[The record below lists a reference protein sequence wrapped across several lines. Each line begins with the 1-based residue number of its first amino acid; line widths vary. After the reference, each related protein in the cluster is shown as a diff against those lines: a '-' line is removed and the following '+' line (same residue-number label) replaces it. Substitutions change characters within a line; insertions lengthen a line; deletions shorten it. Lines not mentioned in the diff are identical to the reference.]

1 MFSTTNK
8 DGKERKTIADCSKIS
23 DFEHPGCELPSTL
36 FKILK
41 TQEASDI
48 TYMYT

>member
-8 DGKERKTIADCSKIS
+8 DGKEGKTIANSNKIL
-23 DFEHPGCELPSTL
+23 DFEHPGYELPLTL

-41 TQEASDI
+41 R
-48 TYMYT
+48 